1 MTMDTLWTL
10 LANMTIFQW
19 MAVIAFIFMPFS
31 ALNSILSLRTKY
43 KDMQGIRNK
52 AKFQKRLKE
61 LTIEIKKIAFY
72 RDHPTTLMLMG
83 QETVFSAGVKFLVAF
98 LLCVVAFA
106 LPFLS
111 PLFIA
116 AGYIILSALAEMR
129 VGSKLVHDANV
140 PDDFARHVFDFVAEG
155 KRKGFLLNDDTTM
168 QDFIR
173 EHLSLASKDE
183 LIK

>member
-1 MTMDTLWTL
+1 
-10 LANMTIFQW
+10 MTIFQW

-43 KDMQGIRNK
+43 KDRQGIRSK
-52 AKFQKRLKE
+52 KKFEKRLQE
-61 LTIEIKKIAFY
+61 LVIEITKIGYY

-83 QETVFSAGVKFLVAF
+83 QETIFSAGVKFLTAF

-129 VGSKLVHDANV
+129 VGSKPIQNANV
-140 PDDFARHVFDFVAEG
+140 PDDFARHVFAFVAEG
-155 KRKGFLLNDDTTM
+155 KTKGFLPKDDTTM
-168 QDFIR
+168 HDLLR
-173 EHLSLASKDE
+173 EHLRVAPKDE
-183 LIK
+183 LIKK